1 MAKAATK
8 KDAKNAKATEELYLM
23 LRSPVITE
31 KATLGSQHN
40 QVTFRVPLSAN
51 KAGVKKAVEA
61 IFKVKVEKVNTLIAK
76 GKLKTFKGKR
86 ALRSDTKKAIVTL
99 AEGQTIDV
107 STGI

>member
-1 MAKAATK
+1 MAKAAK
-8 KDAKNAKATEELYLM
+8 KEKAAIKLTEQLYSM
-23 LRSPVITE
+23 IRTPVVTE

-40 QVTFRVPLSAN
+40 QITFRVPLCAE
-51 KAGVKKAVEA
+51 KPAIKTAVEGL
-61 IFKVKVEKVNTLIAK
+61 FKVKVTKINTLIQK

-86 ALRSDTKKAIVTL
+86 ALRSDVKKAIVTL

>member
-1 MAKAATK
+1 MKKAVK
-8 KDAKNAKATEELYLM
+8 KTDVKVTEKLYQM
-23 LRSPVITE
+23 LRFPVITE

-40 QVTFRVPLSAN
+40 QVTFKVPLSAC
-51 KAGVKKAVEA
+51 KDTVRKAVEGL
-61 IFKVKVEKVNTLIAK
+61 FKVKVVKVNTLTQK
-76 GKLKTFKGKR
+76 GKLKTFKGRK

>member
-1 MAKAATK
+1 MAKAAKK
-8 KDAKNAKATEELYLM
+8 KDVKVTEQLYYM
-23 LRSPVITE
+23 LKSPVITE

-40 QVTFRVPLSAN
+40 QITFRVPLEAD
-51 KAGVKKAVEA
+51 KASVKKAVEGL
-61 IFKVKVEKVNTLIAK
+61 FKVKVEKVNTLISK